1 MPKELL
7 IYGQIYSQSTV
18 DFINGMNE
26 IEADED
32 LSVRISSEG
41 GDVLYGFGM
50 IAKFNE
56 HKGKKVVKVDG
67 KAYSMGLFFCA
78 YTENVEALDT
88 SKFLL
93 HRAAYSEWFEES
105 QYFTDEMRAQL
116 IEVNKQLMDA
126 FKAKVDVAKFEEL
139 KGVKLKDIFS
149 MESRIDVYLNA
160 QEAKQIGLINKIVKI
175 TPQKMSA
182 INSEMNR
189 IAASFTG
196 AENINE
202 IVPMEATISE
212 SETKNNKK
220 MTVEEFKKAHPE
232 AVKAMNDEA
241 VKTEQDR
248 VNAWLKF
255 NDVDATAVAEGIA
268 SGENI
273 SQTAMADFS
282 KKMFA
287 SQALEKIGAEA
298 APIVETTEEVPGA
311 TAQKTELEVF
321 EARIAGNLG
330 LNSENK

>member
-7 IYGQIYSQSTV
+7 IYGQIYSQSTI

-26 IEADED
+26 IGEDDE
-32 LSVRISSEG
+32 LSVRVSSEG

-56 HKGKKVVKVDG
+56 HKGSKIVKVDG

-78 YTENVEALDT
+78 YADNVEALDT

-93 HRAAYSEWFEES
+93 HRAAYSEWFEDS
-105 QYFTDEMRAQL
+105 VYFTPELKAQL
-116 IEVNKQLMDA
+116 VEVNKQLMDA

-139 KGVKLKDIFS
+139 KGVKLKDVFS
-149 MESRIDVYLNA
+149 MDSRIDVFLNA

-175 TPQKMSA
+175 TPQKMNA

-189 IAASFTG
+189 IAASFSG
-196 AENINE
+196 VQE
-202 IVPMEATISE
+202 IVPMEATIIE
-212 SETKNNKK
+212 SQTKNNKE

-255 NDVDATAVAEGIA
+255 NDVDAKAVAEGIA

-287 SQALEKIGAEA
+287 AQALEKIGAEA
-298 APIVETTEEVPGA
+298 APVVETKEEKPSGEA
-311 TAQKTELEVF
+311 KKTELEVF
-321 EARIAGNLG
+321 EAKIAGNLG
-330 LNSENK
+330 LNAVK